1 MERVLYVPVEEP
13 TQKPKEA
20 SVKPASAIQDDDS
33 MQLDNT
39 KHKVY
44 IYNLDDE
51 LSDSDSDDGKLVFL
65 PDIEKHLRQSRI
77 PPSVLAN
84 KDGELAGNNMQLV
97 LYKSMDSVLGSME
110 QDRIRKAIAETR
122 AKARARQEEERQSQI
137 LEAQDPV
144 AAIHSKVILCAITP
158 PREFI
163 ESTHFSGRLMGP
175 LEARIEMKMPVHQVL
190 KWVALFVRGL
200 PSWLPQEADMREAWA
215 R

>member
-1 MERVLYVPVEEP
+1 
-13 TQKPKEA
+13 
-20 SVKPASAIQDDDS
+20 

-144 AAIHSKVILCAITP
+144 AAIRRNIDEHSSLNGLSNGVINGTIP
-158 PREFI
+158 PSLPVQGEPVTEDI
-163 ESTHFSGRLMGP
+163 EL
-175 LEARIEMKMPVHQVL
+175 
-190 KWVALFVRGL
+190 
-200 PSWLPQEADMREAWA
+200 ADDDPDAMEIG
-215 R
+215 